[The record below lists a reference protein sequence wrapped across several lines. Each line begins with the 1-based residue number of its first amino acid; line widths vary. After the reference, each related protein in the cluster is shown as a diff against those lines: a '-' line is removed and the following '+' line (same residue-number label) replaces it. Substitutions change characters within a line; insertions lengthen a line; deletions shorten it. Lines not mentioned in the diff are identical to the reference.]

1 MLRYLPLPFV
11 KLYLSDD
18 DQLYHGGF
26 MQIFRSKDR
35 HETPS
40 LIWDRPMRE
49 ELKNTLWQH

>member
-49 ELKNTLWQH
+49 ELKNTLW